1 MKPGIS
7 SPDNCPTVGRLFT
20 HNQTPNSRPI
30 EEEILLVTCR
40 YNISPRIEKKK
51 NEQKLD
57 RLQIYTSTL
66 GRRSAGF
73 ICLPSKAGLY

>member
-20 HNQTPNSRPI
+20 HNQTRNSRPI
-30 EEEILLVTCR
+30 EDEILLVTCCF
-40 YNISPRIEKKK
+40 NISHRIEK
-51 NEQKLD
+51 NEQRLD
-57 RLQIYTSTL
+57 RRQIYTSTL